1 MADNGTGDKAR
12 LADALKPFCEKLRA
26 VVEAGSEIS
35 IITHLDADGI
45 TSGSIMATALARM
58 GAKCTVRTVSD
69 MNPGVIER
77 MKVEAHDFYV
87 ITDLGGGMAADL
99 KKALGDRWVVI
110 DHHQIPEEEM
120 LTDDAGQ
127 VMNAWKFGIDGG
139 VEVPAGGMAYMVAS
153 TLDRK
158 NRDLSCIAVVSA
170 VGDRQDQGDKKSFLG
185 INKEILE
192 TARSMGLV
200 NVDLDIMLTGRET
213 RPLHEALA
221 FTSFPYIDGL
231 TWNRD
236 NCHSILKSAG
246 IRLKD
251 NGRWRV
257 PAEFS
262 QEEKSAVL
270 EAIAKF
276 IVTQGK
282 KTPVSVIDDLI
293 GHVYTLAAEDKR
305 SQLRDAREFAT
316 LLNACGRIG
325 KSGVGVAICM
335 GDRNAMLTAGE
346 EINAEYRTTL
356 RNYISTIFAEK
367 WRVSDDGKMAFVN
380 GDGLV
385 AEDMLGA
392 VSSLLSGS
400 PTLAGRLVFVRSLA
414 ADGTYKFSSR
424 KALGCASAA
433 NLGLIMRHC
442 AEQSGGTGGGHAAA
456 AGCRIPSASLDALI
470 SCIRAAANDPQFAT
484 TTTTAA

>member
-1 MADNGTGDKAR
+1 MGDSTR
-12 LADALKPFCEKLRA
+12 LVQALKPFCEKLRS
-26 VVEAGSEIS
+26 VVESGSEIA

-45 TSGSIMATALARM
+45 TSGSIISLALARM
-58 GAKCTVRTVSD
+58 GARCSVRTVSD
-69 MNPGVIER
+69 MNPSVIEK
-77 MKVEAHDFYV
+77 MKSDGHDFYV
-87 ITDLGGGMAADL
+87 ITDLGGGMAANFR
-99 KKALGDRWVVI
+99 KALGDRWVVI
-110 DHHQIPEEEM
+110 DHHQIPEEEI

-127 VMNAWKFGIDGG
+127 VLNAWKFGIDGG
-139 VEVPAGGMAYMVAS
+139 TEISAGGMAYMVAS
-153 TLDRK
+153 ALDRK
-158 NRDLSCIAVVSA
+158 NRDLSCIAIVSA

-185 INKEILE
+185 VNREILE
-192 TARSMGLV
+192 VAKSAGLV
-200 NVDLDIMLTGRET
+200 KVDLDIMLTGRET

-236 NCHSILKSAG
+236 NCHAVLKNAG
-246 IRLKD
+246 IKLKD

-262 QEEKSAVL
+262 QEEKSAIL

-276 IVTQGK
+276 VVTSS
-282 KTPVSVIDDLI
+282 KTSASVIDDLI
-293 GHVYTLAAEDKR
+293 GNVYTLTGEDKR

-356 RNYISTIFAEK
+356 RTYISTIFSEK
-367 WRVSDDGKMAFVN
+367 WRVSSSDDSGGGRVAIVN

-400 PTLAGRLVFVRSLA
+400 PTLAGRLLFVRTLA
-414 ADGTYKFSSR
+414 QDGSYRFSSR
-424 KALGCASAA
+424 KALGCTSNA

-442 AEQSGGTGGGHAAA
+442 AEQNGGTGGGHAAA
-456 AGCRIPSASLDALI
+456 AGCRIPSHSIDSFLACLRSAI
-470 SCIRAAANDPQFAT
+470 NDEKFAT
-484 TTTTAA
+484 TAAATPT